1 MCTITS
7 TEPHRTEP
15 YVVLALLT
23 SKLASSL
30 FTEAMSARAI
40 CDPKDRA
47 YQAWW
52 DLRRIADTF
61 LQRSSVELSTEERKS
76 LFSALRIAHGNA
88 HSEAN
93 YPDFPHCCCFT
104 ATMVRGVV
112 EMLASAAAEA
122 VKG

>member
-30 FTEAMSARAI
+30 FSTAMSARAI
-40 CDPKDRA
+40 CDPNDRA

-61 LQRSSVELSTEERKS
+61 LQRSSVELSTEEHQS
-76 LFSALRIAHGNA
+76 LRGALRIAHSNA

-93 YPDFPHCCCFT
+93 FPDFPHCCCFT
-104 ATMVRGVV
+104 ATMVRGLV
-112 EMLASAAAEA
+112 EMLASAGAEA